1 MLTVY
6 SNKYYTCVKLLNK
19 NKLHRFQKIYTNV
32 YVSIGRRSK
41 SFGYF
46 FWKERGKIINYEN
59 GYFFRTDKRSVVS
72 QITRLLF
79 LFLYCYAQSMY

>member
-32 YVSIGRRSK
+32 YVSIGGGVRALVTFSGKRE
-41 SFGYF
+41 
-46 FWKERGKIINYEN
+46 ER
-59 GYFFRTDKRSVVS
+59 
-72 QITRLLF
+72 L
-79 LFLYCYAQSMY
+79 